1 MSLSWC
7 LAKAGPG
14 SVGTQLVLLGS
25 CKHLEMIAGST
36 DVSGKHVCPGSSDVF
51 WTTCELVTA
60 PKLVGSCTAPKLH
73 VLFVE
78 GEIRAYHYLSLCLT
92 LLFCSAEL

>member
-14 SVGTQLVLLGS
+14 SVGTQTILLGS
-25 CKHLEMIAGST
+25 CKHSEMIAGST
-36 DVSGKHVCPGSSDVF
+36 DVSGKQVCLVSSDVL
-51 WTTCELVTA
+51 WAPCELVTV
-60 PKLVGSCTAPKLH
+60 PKLVCDCTAPKL
-73 VLFVE
+73 E

-92 LLFCSAEL
+92 LLFPSTEL